1 MLLRGTANTLRRAIE
16 AVAVSDKGLSEEE
29 RIHYAAWKRQYVYK
43 VGRSAALLGS
53 IVLFFSLIPIY
64 FLTPEPMRSIQ
75 LTTHGSVV
83 LIMATWKLQEK
94 IRWFDIRVGF
104 VVIELLFAAGYSRMI
119 DASFAQVPVDFISVA
134 FGSILFIAIAIFCL
148 TLYPYFNASIILMAL
163 VFYGLGLQAWGP
175 DPYGKTSDWAAISG
189 GCMVFAVVMF
199 YARVYRQR
207 AEALSE
213 VAARTLLIQK
223 ERRRVESVEQE
234 LVVASEIQDS
244 FAPSSSTF
252 NGAGLNVFFYQAK
265 HAVLGGDWS
274 AIRTLP
280 SGELAILV
288 ADATGKGVQ
297 AALVIQALQALWA
310 IELAKPSFDPLE
322 WIQSVNRTLITLGRR
337 KDHTMTLGLV
347 LVSAGQLTY
356 YSAGHVPVFVACKE
370 DDTAAP
376 GVRVVH
382 ARGNLLGMEEDL
394 RLTPV
399 RVDLEEIHAESI
411 LLGTDGVFD
420 KGGRTPKRDV
430 TELLDGLSK
439 DGVKALDACEAVD
452 DKLLVWIRRA
462 A

>member
-1 MLLRGTANTLRRAIE
+1 
-16 AVAVSDKGLSEEE
+16 
-29 RIHYAAWKRQYVYK
+29 
-43 VGRSAALLGS
+43 
-53 IVLFFSLIPIY
+53 
-64 FLTPEPMRSIQ
+64 
-75 LTTHGSVV
+75 
-83 LIMATWKLQEK
+83 MATWRLQEK
-94 IRWFDIRVGF
+94 ARWFDIRLGF
-104 VVIELLFAAGYSRMI
+104 VLVELIFAAGYSRMI

-148 TLYPYFNASIILMAL
+148 TLYPYFNASIIPVAL

-175 DPYGKTSDWAAISG
+175 DPYGKTPDWAAISG
-189 GCMVFAVVMF
+189 GCMVFAVVMY
-199 YARVYRQR
+199 YARIYRQR

-223 ERRRVESVEQE
+223 ERRRVESVEKE

-244 FAPSSSTF
+244 FAPSSSNF
-252 NGAGLNVFFYQAK
+252 NGAGLNVGFYQSK

-274 AIRTLP
+274 AIRVLP

-310 IELAKPSFDPLE
+310 MELAKPGFDPSE

-347 LVSAGQLTY
+347 IVSAGQLIY
-356 YSAGHVPVFVACKE
+356 YSAGHIPVFVACK
-370 DDTAAP
+370 DNDATGP
-376 GVRVVH
+376 SVRVVH

-399 RVDLEEIHAESI
+399 RIDLDEIHAESI

-420 KGGRTPKRDV
+420 KGGRTSKRAV
-430 TELLDGLSK
+430 AELIDGLSK